1 MEQEGGGRSGGGR
14 GKIKRS
20 EAIKMAPLLAAFLT
34 GGENVGGGDP
44 SGGFFVFKRSFVTL

>member
-1 MEQEGGGRSGGGR
+1 
-14 GKIKRS
+14 
-20 EAIKMAPLLAAFLT
+20 MASLLAAFLT